1 MGSFISR
8 LLPVKLTKEEKFMWK
23 HYNQKKLA
31 KLRRELHRN
40 PEASHKEFKTQERIY
55 NYLTKELKIPES
67 AIKKVAT
74 TGL

>member
-1 MGSFISR
+1 MH
-8 LLPVKLTKEEKFMWK
+8 M
-23 HYNQKKLA
+23 Y
-31 KLRRELHRN
+31 
-40 PEASHKEFKTQERIY
+40 PEVAHKEFKTQERIY